1 MTNWPAEFSGS
12 FSIIVLQK
20 AAQTVPDPDNSGSF
34 FGRFEYRPVSKGL
47 VRSLSMIIRTK
58 LADQQ
63 FQMGLRTDHIVV
75 QTLLLDGS
83 VKPLAEGVQV
93 RALGWK
99 LHRSHA
105 CGRQRLFE
113 LLPEDGV
120 PIMDQPAAFRQK
132 PIFAILH
139 VSYDLDQKSGL
150 LSAELVRIVPFGAP
164 NPQVQRSQ
172 AAQNGNMQSAG
183 DRPDRHLL
191 RA

>member
-1 MTNWPAEFSGS
+1 LSKRAADLSGS

-20 AAQTVPDPDNSGSF
+20 TAQPFIHQYYSGSF
-34 FGRFEYRPVSKGL
+34 PRRFENRPISKGL
-47 VRSLSMIIRTK
+47 MGTFLMIIRTE
-58 LADQQ
+58 LASQQ
-63 FQMGLRTDHIVV
+63 FQVGLRADHKVV

-139 VSYDLDQKSGL
+139 VSYDLDQKSDL